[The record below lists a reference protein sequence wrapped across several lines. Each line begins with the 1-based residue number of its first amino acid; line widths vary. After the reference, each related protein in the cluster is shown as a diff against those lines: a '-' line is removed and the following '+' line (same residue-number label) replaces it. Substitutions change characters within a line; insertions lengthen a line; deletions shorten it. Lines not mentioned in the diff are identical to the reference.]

1 MSYVG
6 DRILNAVVVIGFRH
20 FRKQSSPFMW
30 SFTDT
35 EMGQRM
41 NIEDTQGA
49 VLAGLLRKAHI
60 RLRCRDRFALAVRVH
75 IGTSPGYDPGQRA
88 NGCSTHE
95 NWPIE
100 RDMASDKSARRIP
113 RPEYQDL
120 CVIGLTSDEHYPSAP
135 IPVKRHCRLRWKAR
149 NQPG

>member
-60 RLRCRDRFALAVRVH
+60 RHRCRDRFALALRVH
-75 IGTSPGYDPGQRA
+75 IGTSPDTILA
-88 NGCSTHE
+88 S
-95 NWPIE
+95 E
-100 RDMASDKSARRIP
+100 RMDVQLMRT
-113 RPEYQDL
+113 
-120 CVIGLTSDEHYPSAP
+120 G
-135 IPVKRHCRLRWKAR
+135 IPV
-149 NQPG
+149 